1 MGRATKIVGF
11 SVPPAVA
18 QEVAQIA
25 QEEHRTKSELF
36 REMLRVY
43 QRFRRHRDRD
53 EDRWV
58 QALIVEAQEEQAQH
72 PASVEDLRRE
82 DAELTHYGAH
92 QANTSRLSARDVP
105 RVIAASRTRHRAP
118 GGA

>member
-18 QEVAQIA
+18 QEVEQIA
-25 QEEHRTKSELF
+25 HEEHRTKSELF

-43 QRFRRHRDRD
+43 QRFRHHRDRD

-58 QALIVEAQEEQAQH
+58 QALIAEAQAEQAQH
-72 PASVEDLRRE
+72 HMSVEDLRRE

-92 QANTSRLSARDVP
+92 QANTHRIPARDVP
-105 RVIAASRTRHRAP
+105 RLIAASRKRHRSP

>member
-18 QEVAQIA
+18 QEVEQIA
-25 QEEHRTKSELF
+25 HEEHRTKSELF

-43 QRFRRHRDRD
+43 QRFRHHRDRG

-58 QALIVEAQEEQAQH
+58 QALIAEAQAEQAQH
-72 PASVEDLRRE
+72 PMSVEDLRRE
-82 DAELTHYGAH
+82 DAELTHYGVH
-92 QANTSRLSARDVP
+92 QANTHRIPARAVP
-105 RVIAASRTRHRAP
+105 RLIAASRKRHQSP